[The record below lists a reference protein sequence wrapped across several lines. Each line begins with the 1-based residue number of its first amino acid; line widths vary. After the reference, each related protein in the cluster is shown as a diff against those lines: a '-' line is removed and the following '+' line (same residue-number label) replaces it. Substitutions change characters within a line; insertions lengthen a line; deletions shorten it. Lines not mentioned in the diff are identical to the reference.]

1 MDTLYTENGDNSHFV
16 LICSGKWNNS
26 YHRWSPR
33 STILSH
39 TYIPATYQHYFTQNK
54 HMYMSVTKL
63 ETKNHGNLFQ
73 MNSEVI
79 MINHNLY
86 MKHNLQHKM
95 DRTFTYTC
103 KFVVVHVHS
112 NYKSISVH
120 KKTNDI
126 LVHLSWLH
134 FSFSF
139 LKFQENTFFILSV
152 FDF

>member
-1 MDTLYTENGDNSHFV
+1 
-16 LICSGKWNNS
+16 
-26 YHRWSPR
+26 
-33 STILSH
+33 
-39 TYIPATYQHYFTQNK
+39 
-54 HMYMSVTKL
+54 
-63 ETKNHGNLFQ
+63 
-73 MNSEVI
+73 

-152 FDF
+152 FDFLCEERLSDAIISRTKRLWLLSQNIRLFSIVSYQWIGNALRILVDAFAEVLHLQLHPLKFSPVLKNSPFLL

>member
-1 MDTLYTENGDNSHFV
+1 MGTTPILFSFAPANEII
-16 LICSGKWNNS
+16 LITDDLQDPQF
-26 YHRWSPR
+26 YH
-33 STILSH
+33 IH
-39 TYIPATYQHYFTQNK
+39 TYRLHTSITLDTQNK

-126 LVHLSWLH
+126 LVHLS
-134 FSFSF
+134 
-139 LKFQENTFFILSV
+139 
-152 FDF
+152 